1 MNYQKELIEILGKF
15 HSEIKHAEDSYMTQ
29 IVYALQIE
37 HLINQA
43 KQGEREKLLKL
54 LINKGLLCPEDE
66 AIKTGCYECK
76 DFWRQFKT
84 ETNPVGFV
92 DEH

>member
-1 MNYQKELIEILGKF
+1 M
-15 HSEIKHAEDSYMTQ
+15 EIKHAEDSYMTQ

-54 LINKGLLCPEDE
+54 LINKGLLCP
-66 AIKTGCYECK
+66 KM
-76 DFWRQFKT
+76 RQLRLGAMSVKISGDNSRQKQT
-84 ETNPVGFV
+84 Q
-92 DEH
+92 